1 MSKKGTG
8 TITEVNRNYGLIM
21 TNSFKGKN
29 EIFPFEISKEMIIE
43 KDNKKFFKF
52 SEEVDFELKSTD
64 GLRRRGRMLEAI
76 NLVGINEKI
85 LEVILH
91 EDKSYLEKVRDKFSK
106 FKFIIPSNIQTD
118 EELYEWL
125 KIINFQPRMLD
136 YLIDGIFISE
146 PIMRVTIPEY
156 KNLSDEIVFDP
167 KLIVSLD
174 HIDKTFRTRLLTW
187 IIGIEDAYKSFISR
201 VSSNEIG
208 QKIAENTIL
217 AWKEKDNK
225 GKKQFT
231 NARNSKRFRKVSN
244 NFDYVGTESVSIEDL
259 MEELDLNDL
268 IYFIKLWYKKSDNM
282 FFSPWLQLM
291 VKNINLVEELSI
303 LRNASAHGK
312 PVIPNFMDP
321 DYNPNWDLE
330 FDNTD
335 NRTKIENWILY
346 EPLKSQLLKKD
357 FEQEYV
363 SSIIHT
369 IFGNPYRKS
378 WVSLNYIYLNIIPH
392 ISEHNYKY
400 FIEDAQRFLSY
411 ETDPKAIHAQLS
423 SVNLLNL
430 KLSDM
435 GLTTLEMLTGIP
447 APYKEIS
454 NEAFAVWE
462 IFD

>member
-1 MSKKGTG
+1 MNKKGTG
-8 TITEVNRNYGLIM
+8 IITQVNRNYGIIT
-21 TNSFKGKN
+21 TNSFKANN

-43 KDNKKFFKF
+43 KGNRKVFQF
-52 SEEVDFELKSTD
+52 SREVDFELKSTD
-64 GLRRRGRMLEAI
+64 GLRRKGRMLEAI
-76 NLVGINEKI
+76 NLVGRSKNI
-85 LEVILH
+85 LEVILPQNQ
-91 EDKSYLEKVRDKFSK
+91 SYLETVRDKFSK
-106 FKFIIPSNIQTD
+106 FKFITPSNIETD

-125 KIINFQPRMLD
+125 KTINFQPRMLD

-156 KNLSDEIVFDP
+156 EGLSDDIVLDP
-167 KLIVSLD
+167 QLIVSLD
-174 HIDKTFRTRLLTW
+174 HVDKTFRTRLLTW

-217 AWKEKDNK
+217 AWKEKDGK
-225 GKKQFT
+225 GKRQFT
-231 NARNSKRFRKVSN
+231 KSRNSRRFRKVSN
-244 NFDYVGTESVSIEDL
+244 NFDYVGTGSVSIEDL

-268 IYFIKLWYKKSDNM
+268 IYFIKLWHKKSHNI
-282 FFSPWLQLM
+282 FFSPWLEVM
-291 VKNINLVEELSI
+291 VKNINLVEELSV

-346 EPLKSQLLKKD
+346 EPLKNQWLKQD
-357 FEQEYV
+357 FKEEHI
-363 SSIIHT
+363 SSILQT

-378 WVSLNYIYLNIIPH
+378 WVSLNYIYLKIIPY
-392 ISEHNYKY
+392 ISEHHYEY
-400 FIEDAQRFLSY
+400 FIADAQRFLSY
-411 ETDPKAIHAQLS
+411 ETNPKTINDQLS
-423 SVNLLNL
+423 YVNLLDL
-430 KLSDM
+430 RLSDM
-435 GLTTLEMLTGIP
+435 GPTTLEMFTEIP
-447 APYKEIS
+447 APYKEIA
-454 NEAFAVWE
+454 NEAIHVWK